1 MTELLDEVLSIFI
14 LGVLVLVAE
23 TLGNDSLFG
32 FRSAAQGIERQV
44 STFQHAVGL
53 VVQ

>member
-14 LGVLVLVAE
+14 LGVLVAE

-44 STFQHAVGL
+44 SAFQHAVGL